1 MAIELNGTTFEF
13 VGGGKSASGV
23 DGLIVPL
30 ATKPRPAMQ
39 MVSKVDALCAGAVS
53 EILDVKALNDELGS
67 TAHTTRS
74 GPVRRI
80 LLISLGDDATLDAA
94 KLRQA
99 AAAAARWIGSAKA
112 KHVALWLDGLLSC
125 DFDGAVAEWCGGMG
139 LASFRFQEMRGA
151 DERGASKVRVQLHST
166 ESDHVARS
174 LPEIREEL
182 LLVDAINYARTLAHR
197 PPNVLNPSTIADEAA
212 KMAREHKLKCTV
224 IDATQAKRRGM
235 NGLLAVGMAAEHK
248 PCLIRLDYRGAPSAK
263 PVTVVVGKTVTFD
276 TGGISI
282 KPAAGMES
290 MKFDKCGGMAVLGLM
305 KAAAS
310 LKLRCNV
317 TGILAAA
324 ENAIS
329 DEAYRP
335 SDIIRMMSG
344 TTVEVTNTDAEGRM
358 VLADAL
364 WYAQD
369 ECAPTTLIDLATLTG
384 GVVTALGK
392 HAAGLMSNDDDLA
405 EELEECGRLTHERVW
420 PLPLWSDYRELI
432 KGSDSDIKN
441 SSGKRYAHPIVGGM
455 FLKEFIRKDMSW
467 AHLDIAG
474 TATTED
480 EKAATGFGVRLL
492 VELLRRRGA

>member
-1 MAIELNGTTFEF
+1 MLAR
-13 VGGGKSASGV
+13 VDAHCGGG
-23 DGLIVPL
+23 
-30 ATKPRPAMQ
+30 
-39 MVSKVDALCAGAVS
+39 VS
-53 EILDVKALNDELGS
+53 ELLEVGALNDEVGS
-67 TAHTTRS
+67 TAHTTR
-74 GPVRRI
+74 GTQVRRV
-80 LLISLGDDATLDAA
+80 LVVSLGDDETLDVA

-99 AAAAARWIGSAKA
+99 AAAAVRWIGGARVKS
-112 KHVALWLDGLLSC
+112 VALWLDGLLSC
-125 DFDGAVAEWCGGMG
+125 DFEGAAAEWAGGMA
-139 LASFRFQEMRGA
+139 LAGFRFQELRKSEGRA
-151 DERGASKVRVQLHST
+151 ASRVRVQLHSD
-166 ESDHVARS
+166 EPEHVTRS
-174 LPEIREEL
+174 LSEIREEIT
-182 LLVDAINYARTLAHR
+182 LVDAINYARGLAHR
-197 PPNVLNPSTIADEAA
+197 PPNLLNPQTVAEEAQKLA
-212 KMAREHKLKCTV
+212 KEYKLKSTV
-224 IDATQAKRRGM
+224 IDAAQARKLNM

-248 PCLIRLDYRGAPSAK
+248 PCMIRLDYRGAPSAR
-263 PVTVVVGKTVTFD
+263 PVTVVVGKTITFD

-305 KAAAS
+305 KAIAS

-324 ENAIS
+324 ENSIS

-364 WYAQD
+364 WYAQQ
-369 ECAPTTLIDLATLTG
+369 ECKPTTMIDMATLTG

-392 HAAGLMSNDDDLA
+392 HAAGLMCNDDDLSD
-405 EELEECGRLTHERVW
+405 ELEECGRRTHERVW
-420 PLPLWSDYRELI
+420 PLPLWDDYRELI
-432 KGSDSDIKN
+432 KGSDSDIRN
-441 SSGKRYAHPIVGGM
+441 SSGKRYAHPIVGGI
-455 FLKEFIRKDMSW
+455 FLKEFVKKDIPW

-492 VELLRRRGA
+492 VDFLRRRGG